1 MLFQYID
8 NPERSSNLKM
18 NSCCDSE
25 TQSDSFSENCV
36 VDFIKAESSSKIET
50 HKENRNE
57 IYFVKSDNRKDDILC
72 GCMFILMSHSNEFI
86 MVVNLKSEV
95 K

>member
-1 MLFQYID
+1 MTVKHKAIVFQRTAWW
-8 NPERSSNLKM
+8 P
-18 NSCCDSE
+18 
-25 TQSDSFSENCV
+25 
-36 VDFIKAESSSKIET
+36 DFIKAESSAKIET
-50 HKENRNE
+50 HKDNRNE